1 MLNVIAKIYDQSM
14 VMEFRISEVTEK
26 YRTLQ
31 LYNQQVDQD
40 KLDEA
45 FSLEIKWAELVRD
58 AKKKNFKLEDSKK
71 KFREDTESDVKSFK
85 ADLAILYNE

>member
-31 LYNQQVDQD
+31 LYNQ
-40 KLDEA
+40 
-45 FSLEIKWAELVRD
+45 
-58 AKKKNFKLEDSKK
+58 
-71 KFREDTESDVKSFK
+71 
-85 ADLAILYNE
+85 

>member
-1 MLNVIAKIYDQSM
+1 
-14 VMEFRISEVTEK
+14 
-26 YRTLQ
+26 
-31 LYNQQVDQD
+31 
-40 KLDEA
+40 
-45 FSLEIKWAELVRD
+45 VRD